1 MRMNKLAQRVQH
13 IQQFRN
19 LSLLTFFL
27 VVFPPVDG
35 VQQSFF
41 PQMGS
46 PSLAASLSQTEE
58 AYRLGSGDRISI
70 NIFQL
75 PQYSGE
81 FEVLVNGTINLPE
94 IGGVS
99 VEGLTLEQ
107 AATQIASQ
115 YESRRILRQPRVTV
129 SLLASRPLIIG
140 IAGEV
145 HRPGSYT
152 IGLEGSRLPSV
163 SRVIKI
169 AGGITQSA
177 NLQQVQLRRQRRD
190 GSPEVINVNLWELL
204 QTGDLRY
211 DISLRDGDSIFIP
224 TANQIDPTVGSQLA
238 NASFAADQTAPM
250 NIAISGEV
258 QRPGPY
264 VVTGGTSGG
273 IPTITQA
280 IRQAGGVN
288 LMADIRRVQIRRT
301 TRSGQEQTL
310 EVDLM
315 PILEGADLQEDI
327 LLQEGD
333 SIFIPPIENINLAQ
347 VSQLRTASFAAS
359 QNEALN
365 IAIIGEVFRPGPYT
379 VTGTARTGQ
388 AGVPGSGGGGNTPP
402 TVTRAIQVAGG
413 IKPLADI
420 RQIEIRRV
428 SNSGIPTVITIN
440 LWELLKGGD
449 ASQDTIL
456 QEGDTVF
463 VPTATQVNPEE
474 IGQIAEASFAPNTI
488 RVNIVGEVQRPGLVE
503 IPPNTPLNEAL
514 LRTGGFNSRANE
526 GSVELIRYNPNGT
539 VEQRRVQIDFAQNA
553 NDQSNP
559 VLRNNDVV
567 IVTPSGLANISDT
580 VDKVVTP
587 LNRIRSLFV
596 VPSAFIDVFR
606 NF

>member
-1 MRMNKLAQRVQH
+1 MNKLTLRIERNQP
-13 IQQFRN
+13 FRY
-19 LSLLTFFL
+19 LSLLILL
-27 VVFPPVDG
+27 VLAIPNVGLAQASAVPQTSSVNLSFNPP
-35 VQQSFF
+35 
-41 PQMGS
+41 
-46 PSLAASLSQTEE
+46 QTED
-58 AYRLGSGDRISI
+58 AYRLGSGDRVSI
-70 NIFQL
+70 NIFQV

-81 FEVLVNGTINLPE
+81 FEVLVNGTVNLPQ
-94 IGGVS
+94 IGGV
-99 VEGLTLEQ
+99 VLEGLTLEQ
-107 AATQIASQ
+107 AATLIATQ
-115 YESRRILRQPRVTV
+115 YESARILRQPRITV
-129 SLLASRPLIIG
+129 SLVASRPLIIG

-152 IGLEGSRLPSV
+152 LSLEGSKLPTV
-163 SRVIKI
+163 SRAIKI

-177 NLQQVQLRRQRRD
+177 NLEQVQLRRPRRD
-190 GSPEVINVNLWELL
+190 GSEEIINVNLWQLL
-204 QTGDLRY
+204 QTGNLSY
-211 DISLRDGDSIFIP
+211 DASLRDGDTIFIP
-224 TANQIDPTVGSQLA
+224 TMSQIDPVVGSQLA
-238 NASFAADQTAPM
+238 NASFAADQSQPIS
-250 NIAISGEV
+250 IAVGGEV

-264 VVTGGTSGG
+264 VVAGTGASSG

-280 IRQAGGVN
+280 IQQAGGVK
-288 LMADIRRVQIRRT
+288 LMADIRSIQIRRIT
-301 TRSGQEQTL
+301 NTGFEQTL

-315 PILEGADLQEDI
+315 PLLEGGDLGQDI

-333 SIFIPPIENINLAQ
+333 SIFVPSVDNINLAQ

-359 QNEALN
+359 QTEPLN

-379 VTGTARTGQ
+379 VTGSSRTGE
-388 AGVPGSGGGGNTPP
+388 AGIPGSGANGNTPP

-420 RQIEIRRV
+420 RSIEIRRV
-428 SNSGIPTVITIN
+428 SNSGLPTVITIN
-440 LWELLKGGD
+440 LWELLKQGD
-449 ASQDTIL
+449 ATQDTIL

-463 VPTATQVNPEE
+463 VPTATEVNPEE

-526 GSVELIRYNPNGT
+526 GLIELIRYNPNGT
-539 VEQRRVQIDFAQNA
+539 VEQRRVQLDFTQNA
-553 NDQSNP
+553 NEQTNP
-559 VLRNNDVV
+559 ILRNNDVV
-567 IVTPSGLANISDT
+567 IVTPSTLANISDT
-580 VDKVVTP
+580 VDKIVTP

>member
-1 MRMNKLAQRVQH
+1 MNKLTLRIERNQP
-13 IQQFRN
+13 FRY
-19 LSLLTFFL
+19 LSLLIL
-27 VVFPPVDG
+27 VVLAIPNLGLAQASAVPQTSSVNLSFNPP
-35 VQQSFF
+35 
-41 PQMGS
+41 
-46 PSLAASLSQTEE
+46 QTED

-70 NIFQL
+70 NIFQA

-81 FEVLVNGTINLPE
+81 FEVLVNGTVNLPQ
-94 IGGVS
+94 IGGV
-99 VEGLTLEQ
+99 VLEGLTLEQ
-107 AATQIASQ
+107 AATLIATQ
-115 YESRRILRQPRVTV
+115 YESARILRQPRITV
-129 SLLASRPLIIG
+129 SLVTSRPLIIG

-152 IGLEGSRLPSV
+152 LSLEGSKLPTV
-163 SRVIKI
+163 SRAIKI

-177 NLQQVQLRRQRRD
+177 NLEQVQLRRPRRD
-190 GSPEVINVNLWELL
+190 GSEEIINVNLWQLL
-204 QTGDLRY
+204 QTGNLSY
-211 DISLRDGDSIFIP
+211 DSSLRDGDTIFIP
-224 TANQIDPTVGSQLA
+224 TMSQIDPVVGSQLA
-238 NASFAADQTAPM
+238 NASFAADQSQPIS
-250 NIAISGEV
+250 IAVGGEV

-264 VVTGGTSGG
+264 VVAGTGASSG

-280 IRQAGGVN
+280 IQQAGGVK
-288 LMADIRRVQIRRT
+288 LMADIRSIQIRRIT
-301 TRSGQEQTL
+301 NTGFEQTL

-315 PILEGADLQEDI
+315 PLLEGGDLGQDI

-333 SIFIPPIENINLAQ
+333 SIFVPSVDNINLAQ

-359 QNEALN
+359 QTEPLN

-379 VTGTARTGQ
+379 VTGSSRTGE
-388 AGVPGSGGGGNTPP
+388 AGIPGSGANGNTPP

-420 RQIEIRRV
+420 RSIEIRRV
-428 SNSGIPTVITIN
+428 SNSGLPTVITIN
-440 LWELLKGGD
+440 LWELLKQGD
-449 ASQDTIL
+449 ATQDTIL

-463 VPTATQVNPEE
+463 VPTATEVNPEE

-526 GSVELIRYNPNGT
+526 GLIELIRYNPNGT
-539 VEQRRVQIDFAQNA
+539 VEQRRVQLDFTQNA
-553 NDQSNP
+553 NEQTNP
-559 VLRNNDVV
+559 ILRNNDVV
-567 IVTPSGLANISDT
+567 IVTPSTLANISDT
-580 VDKVVTP
+580 VDKIVTP